1 MLLNTH
7 AVAKFLQLN
16 EKKVYALARTRKIP
30 AVRLTG
36 KWLFPKETLEAWL
49 EEQARSSLQTALESR
64 EQAQH
69 RAGATVVTGSD
80 DPLLHGLLLKLNE
93 RPENGLYAFAELGS
107 AAGIGALAAGQA
119 DLACC
124 HLVEDGE
131 YNLPFLP
138 RLAPGLSVRLI
149 TVVQR
154 SQGLLVTKGNPLGLK
169 RIADLSRIGIRVI
182 NRQPGSG
189 TRLLFDKFLN
199 TAGINPET
207 LSGYENVVGTHLEV
221 AQKIFQGEADAGIA
235 CKSAADM
242 LGLKFIELERERFD
256 LVFPLENRTPPA
268 LQVLVDALRSPAFKR
283 RAEQLGGYDTS
294 QSGTVQA
301 EL

>member
-7 AVAKFLQLN
+7 EVAEFLQLN
-16 EKKVYALARTRKIP
+16 EKKVYALARTGKIP

-49 EEQARSSLQTALESR
+49 EEQAHDSLQTPQEPG
-64 EQAQH
+64 EQAQY

-80 DPLLHGLLLKLNE
+80 DPLLHGLLLKLNK

-107 AAGIGALAAGQA
+107 AEGIRALAAGQA

-124 HLVEDGE
+124 HLLEDGE

-138 RLAPGLSVRLI
+138 RLAPGLRVRVV

-154 SQGLLVTKGNPLGLK
+154 SQGLLVAKGNPLGLK
-169 RIADLSRIGIRVI
+169 RITDLSRVGIQVI

-189 TRLLFDKFLN
+189 TRLLFDKSLN
-199 TAGINPET
+199 SAGINPET
-207 LSGYENVVGTHLEV
+207 LLGYENEVGTHLEM

-235 CKSAADM
+235 CKSAANM
-242 LGLKFIELERERFD
+242 LGLEFIELKKERFD

-283 RAEQLGGYDTS
+283 RAEQFGGYDTS

-301 EL
+301 EQ